1 MTTWTQTDP
10 ATSALRSLVGIE
22 ALSLLTSIHHLDQ
35 LGIAFLPMAVLLVG
49 LPPLLMWWFL
59 SQRSRAAR
67 WSYATVVTLII
78 LAFGLQDGLWNH
90 TVKMTVFFLR
100 GADRAEM
107 AGLPFPPV
115 GSVFHEVTGVLTFVA
130 AIFAAYFGYQFIT
143 KTRKLPAAPQ
153 RLGKVW
159 E

>member
-1 MTTWTQTDP
+1 MTTRRQTD
-10 ATSALRSLVGIE
+10 TTTYALRSLVGIE
-22 ALSLLTSIHHLDQ
+22 ALSLLTSIHHLDE
-35 LGIAFLPMAVLLVG
+35 LGVSFLVPAVLIVG
-49 LPPLLMWWFL
+49 LPPILMWWYL
-59 SQRSRAAR
+59 KQRSRVAR
-67 WSYATVVTLII
+67 LSYGTFVALII
-78 LAFGLQDGLWNH
+78 LGFGLQDGFWNH

-100 GADRAEM
+100 GADRAKM

-143 KTRKLPAAPQ
+143 KTRELEPATQ
-153 RLGKVW
+153 RLGNVG